1 MAVNTGGGAGVWY
14 NIIRTLKSKKGRKNK
29 TTMEKLTREQVK
41 TKEDARQYA
50 AQRLN
55 EEIEILKKVKA
66 EIEKGRDI
74 EEMEEVR
81 QPLAISA
88 SYLIE
93 IELSWGGDADGFILY
108 YDKDKELTG
117 GVYYW
122 ADWGQYEEINLH
134 DEEAEL
140 VELVYLGGDGAVF
153 LP

>member
-1 MAVNTGGGAGVWY
+1 M
-14 NIIRTLKSKKGRKNK
+14 K
-29 TTMEKLTREQVK
+29 KLTREQIK

-81 QPLAISA
+81 QLAISV
-88 SYLIE
+88 SYLIK
-93 IELSWGGDADGFILY
+93 IELSGGGDADGFILY
-108 YDKDKELTG
+108 YDKDKKLTG

-122 ADWGQYEEINLH
+122 ADWGQYEEINLY

-140 VELVYLGGDGAVF
+140 VELVYLGGDGAAF